1 MTAGECWLD
10 FAIDSEQLL
19 SWMLSALWVIGAAI
33 LLTWVG
39 LFILRIRHSKAAR
52 QREVLQQQWQRIMFE
67 YCVNAGTEPLTTSL
81 LHKLWQQPAAFLWFL
96 QLWSQL
102 HRYVRGDADDGL
114 EKLAQAVR
122 LERKALELMRGHQVR
137 VLIATAIAM
146 GDLQQ
151 LTPNS
156 IKRLRELTRHDSSMV
171 VLSALRA
178 LMRHDQAYAIK
189 QLLALDNFVAP
200 ERLVAIAKECDVQR
214 LTEAS
219 VQALMTAQAEHAGYL
234 LRVLQGIDIDLSAAQ
249 AEQLALHFKAQPE
262 VVSQLVPLLDHPHHL
277 PLVRRLTQSVDLGV
291 RVQATRMLGDLADER
306 GDHERLWQLLQDS
319 AWWVRYRA
327 AEAILLQPKP
337 DKALIKEQ
345 LSELGDS
352 FARSMLMQVQS
363 ELGQEGRYV

>member
-1 MTAGECWLD
+1 
-10 FAIDSEQLL
+10 
-19 SWMLSALWVIGAAI
+19 MLNALWVIGAAI
-33 LLTWVG
+33 LLTWTW
-39 LFILRIRHSKAAR
+39 LFVLRLRHSRASR
-52 QREVLQQQWQRIMFE
+52 RREVQQQQWQRFMFE
-67 YCVNAGTEPLTTSL
+67 YCVDPTAKPPAQHL
-81 LHKLWQQPAAFLWFL
+81 LNELWQQSAAFLWFL

-114 EKLAQAVR
+114 ERLARAVK

-151 LTPNS
+151 LAPET
-156 IKRLRELTRHDSSMV
+156 IKRLRELTRHESSMV

-178 LMRHDQAYAIK
+178 LMRHDQEHAITV
-189 QLLALDNFVAP
+189 LLALDNFVAP
-200 ERLVAIAKECDVQR
+200 ERLVAIARECDVQH

-219 VQALMTAQAEHAGYL
+219 VAALLTAKPNHASYL
-234 LRVLQGIDIDLSAAQ
+234 LRVLHGIDIDLNDQQ
-249 AEQLALHFKAQPE
+249 AEQLAAHFKQQPE
-262 VVSQLVPLLDHPHHL
+262 VVAQLIPLLDHPHHL

-291 RVQATRMLGDLADER
+291 RVQATRMLGELADAR

-327 AEAILLQPKP
+327 AEAILLQPQP
-337 DKALIKEQ
+337 DHALIREQ

-352 FARSMLMQVQS
+352 FARSMLLQVQS
-363 ELGQEGRYV
+363 ELGQEDRYV